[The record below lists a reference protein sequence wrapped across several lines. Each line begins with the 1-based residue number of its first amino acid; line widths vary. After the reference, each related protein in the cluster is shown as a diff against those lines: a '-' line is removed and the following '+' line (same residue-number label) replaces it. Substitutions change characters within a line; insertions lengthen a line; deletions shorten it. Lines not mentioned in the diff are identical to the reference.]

1 MTNSE
6 FLAEIERLKGLKW
19 KDTELDTFTDTY
31 SEFLIRVARGSTP
44 EELPKRRRILQELI
58 VSQSGFVFGLWQQGI
73 EVQEQAKDN

>member
-6 FLAEIERLKGLKW
+6 FLEEVERIKGLKW

-31 SEFLIRVARGSTP
+31 SEFLIRVAEGSTP
-44 EELPKRRRILQELI
+44 EELPQRTKKLQELI
-58 VSQSGFVFGLWQQGI
+58 MSQGGFVFGLWQQGI